1 MYYCT
6 IFHRTGK
13 DVSVEFCG
21 GTHLHQSGHI
31 VEFVITSEEAIA
43 KGIRRMIA
51 LTGPEALKAL
61 KRTEVFENEINT
73 LKTAVESD
81 ATGTD
86 SKSHVRKIVE
96 LTEEIGQ
103 AVLPYVKKDEMRNVL
118 KALKKTLDDKTKQ
131 LQLSIANAAVEKA
144 KELAEGNPDAKFLV
158 YKLDALSNTKALD
171 SALKQVQKVDK
182 EKSALFVSADP
193 DSKKIVTLAYVPKS
207 AVEKGLKAN
216 EWVQHISAEMGGKGG
231 GKSESAQATGSNY
244 DKIDNVVE
252 LARKFASSKL
262 D

>member
-1 MYYCT
+1 
-6 IFHRTGK
+6 
-13 DVSVEFCG
+13 
-21 GTHLHQSGHI
+21 
-31 VEFVITSEEAIA
+31 
-43 KGIRRMIA
+43 MIA

-81 ATGTD
+81 ASGTD

-252 LARKFASSKL
+252 LAREFASSKL